1 MKRMSRFVIVK
12 GIPIIPPFAA
22 LHGFFCGMLR
32 NPAMANAYISR
43 LVACQGTF
51 DDENAMKLEKVT
63 SRDREELVRLNRAV
77 ADREERL
84 ARTPSYETDNK
95 PVEMTLKQTIRA
107 IRREDRER
115 LLAQRD
121 IHGARED
128 IGEIETRIASN
139 ERIARLRLEKSRHLC
154 NQCVSAYLAGNAVFF
169 RGFVPNAY
177 QMSGH
182 TPDQPIQ

>member
-1 MKRMSRFVIVK
+1 MNRMSRFVMVK
-12 GIPIIPPFAA
+12 GIPMIPPFAA
-22 LHGFFCGMLR
+22 VHGFFCGMLR
-32 NPAMANAYISR
+32 NAAMANAYIAR

-51 DDENAMKLEKVT
+51 NDENAMKLEKVT
-63 SRDREELVRLNRAV
+63 SRDREELVRLTRAV

-84 ARTPSYETDNK
+84 SRAPSYETDNR
-95 PVEMTLKQTIRA
+95 PVDMTLKQTIRA
-107 IRREDRER
+107 IRKDDRER

-139 ERIARLRLEKSRHLC
+139 ERIARLGLDKSRHLC
-154 NQCVSAYLAGNAVFF
+154 EQCIRAYLAGNAVFF
-169 RGFVPNAY
+169 RGFVPESY

-182 TPDQPIQ
+182 TPDQPIH